1 MKKIAL
7 ITILFPFICLA
18 TPSTTYWGPTT
29 ATCQPYLV
37 PHITYDTYFAKG
49 PTAGQEGA
57 PVYPVDAGLTVGF
70 LPFEKIQGE
79 IGFDLL
85 YPSQEPFFMNG
96 KFCTPESSIFEG
108 SPSIGLGTYSFGL
121 VKDVTDYHLLYLN
134 FQKTLPWGGYLSI
147 GGYRGFNKS
156 LFASSVGNVHQE
168 GFLVGATS
176 PDFMINL
183 KGLKKIQLAAD
194 IQTGKNLLGAWGGG
208 AYIYFTDDIS
218 LLTGPVYFFDP
229 NLQPGQSEF
238 LWTMQLDINVSLDRI

>member
-70 LPFEKIQGE
+70 LPWEKIQGE

-96 KFCTPESSIFEG
+96 KICTPESSIFEG

-121 VKDVTDYHLLYLN
+121 VKDVTDYSLVYLN

-156 LFASSVGNVHQE
+156 LFASSAGDVHQE
-168 GFLVGATS
+168 GFLAGATS
-176 PDFMINL
+176 PDIMINL

-208 AYIYFTDDIS
+208 AYFYFTDDIS

-229 NLQPGQSEF
+229 SLQPGQSQF
-238 LWTMQLDINVSLDRI
+238 LWTMQVDINVVFN